1 MNTKVVKNLSFN
13 KKVDNKDHSKGFLS
27 RLGSPFTTQSEPSTP
42 VGSPPHAHDSS
53 SSINSKLSE
62 ETSVESSILKEKQL
76 FEDAG
81 QCAIALDHFLNSN
94 INEAEAIL
102 KPHYKD
108 SMYYS
113 LGYSFILYLKSVMTF
128 QEDDIKTTLESLK
141 HTIRLA
147 SSSRKRE
154 SGWLVSVTSWMKGTT
169 LENVKNMTVVERHAE
184 LVHAEAYLLKALLSI
199 IHDESVMSFLRE
211 SLNIRSSYNAYM
223 TLEKYVKH
231 VYETDKDHSTLD
243 NDFTSGVALGVGCFS
258 LILSML
264 PASVVKVA
272 ELIGF
277 SSDRAHGLKVLE
289 SVGGW
294 NKHSDGTVFRE
305 KDVNTGLRSQM
316 CNMVLIVY
324 HIVLSKMVP
333 LSDVD
338 IPFAET
344 ILNSCLDKYPSGVFF
359 LYFNGR
365 LMGSKRLL
373 KQAEEQYQHAI
384 DTQKDWKQL
393 QHMCFW
399 ELGLIYIMEQ
409 NWQKAYDIY
418 TILQRDSNWSK
429 AVYTYL
435 KAVTLYKLANTTE
448 DDATRVDF
456 MKQVVSYMNQVTGEK
471 QKIAGKSIPMEKF
484 VARKARKFLSQKNY
498 LLLLDLEVLN
508 AFTAYDFMPVDVLQ
522 SGLNRINTE
531 IIRLTANEKHGTCYY
546 DDICLAE
553 YLRAITARM
562 LFQQGSDTE
571 TMHQI
576 HEKSLNVV
584 FDNADKIELDHYIY
598 YFSRYEKANMLILD
612 KEYAKAESEIQFVLK
627 ANDRGQYSIGS
638 GPHAKNKYSL
648 ASALVFK
655 CHNCITKIKVESSA
669 N

>member
-1 MNTKVVKNLSFN
+1 MSAKMIKNLSFN
-13 KKVDNKDHSKGFLS
+13 KKTDSKAQPRGFLS
-27 RLGSPFTTQSEPSTP
+27 RLGSPFTTQSEPVTP
-42 VGSPPHAHDSS
+42 VGSPPYSHDSS
-53 SSINSKLSE
+53 ELTKQTSIDGSNLA
-62 ETSVESSILKEKQL
+62 EKQL

-81 QCAIALDHFLNSN
+81 QCAIALDHFLNAN
-94 INEAEAIL
+94 ISEAEAIL
-102 KPHYKD
+102 EPHYKD

-128 QEDDIKTTLESLK
+128 QEDDIKTTLEALK
-141 HTIRLA
+141 HTIQLA
-147 SSSRKRE
+147 DNSRKKE
-154 SGWLVSVTSWMKGTT
+154 NGWLGSVTSWMKGTT
-169 LENVKNMTVVERHAE
+169 LENVRNMTVVERHAE

-223 TLEKYVKH
+223 TLEKYVNH
-231 VYETDKDHSTLD
+231 VNETDKSHNTLD

-272 ELIGF
+272 EFIGF

-294 NKHSDGTVFRE
+294 DKHHDGTAPQGKV
-305 KDVNTGLRSQM
+305 VNTGLRSQM

-324 HIVLSKMVP
+324 HVVLSKMIP

-344 ILNSCLDKYPSGVFF
+344 ILNSCLDKYPRGVFF

-365 LMGSKRLL
+365 LMGSKKLL
-373 KQAEEQYQHAI
+373 NQAEAQYQLAI

-435 KAVTLYKLANTTE
+435 KAITLYMLASVTN
-448 DDATRVDF
+448 DDATRADF
-456 MKQVVSYMNQVTGEK
+456 MKQVVDHMDQVTGEK

-498 LLLLDLEVLN
+498 LLLPDLEVLN

-522 SGLNRINTE
+522 TGLNRINTE
-531 IIRLTANEKHGTCYY
+531 ITRLEAATKEKHNTYYY
-546 DDICLAE
+546 DDLCLAE
-553 YLRAITARM
+553 YLRAITIRM
-562 LFQQGSDTE
+562 LFQQKSGTE
-571 TMHQI
+571 AMHQT
-576 HEKSLNVV
+576 HERSLKVV
-584 FDNADKIELDHYIY
+584 FDYADKIELDHYIY
-598 YFSRYEKANMLILD
+598 YFSRYEKANMLMLD
-612 KEYAKAESEIQFVLK
+612 KEYTKAESEIQVVLK

-655 CHNCITKIKVESSA
+655 CHNFMTKIKVESSSS
-669 N
+669 